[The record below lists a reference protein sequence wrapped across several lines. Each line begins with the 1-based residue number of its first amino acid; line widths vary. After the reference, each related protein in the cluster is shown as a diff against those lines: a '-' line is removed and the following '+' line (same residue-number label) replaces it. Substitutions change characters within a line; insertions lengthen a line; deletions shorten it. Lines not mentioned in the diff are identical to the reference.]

1 MEGAL
6 ADVLTL
12 TLLFVYRFQREL
24 EDLVGALRR
33 YSLRGEVMEAAA
45 AAGIGSSGAIA
56 IM

>member
-1 MEGAL
+1 MEGTL

-12 TLLFVYRFQREL
+12 TLLFIYRFQREL

-45 AAGIGSSGAIA
+45 AGIGSSGAIA